1 MNSSPA
7 RLGRLLT
14 ARRVAVVGASSNP
27 AKLTGRPLA
36 YMLEQGFTGTLFAV
50 NPSRDVVQGL
60 PCYPSL
66 AAIGAPVDLVIVG
79 TAAEQ
84 VEAAVKEGI
93 AAGAGGFVIFSSG
106 FAELGAAGAARQ
118 QRLSVLARQ
127 HSVPIV
133 GPNCLGLIDAQT
145 DLIASF
151 TTAMEDRPL
160 RAGGFAFASQS
171 GALGAYWL
179 DLVLS
184 EGIGVSKWVT
194 TGNECDVDLAA
205 VLACLVEDPATE
217 VIGLYIEDIKD
228 PAAFRRAAQHAAER
242 GKPVLAIKAGRSPAG
257 ATAAASHTG
266 ALAGEDSLY
275 QALFDQYGIRRVI
288 SLTEMIGAARPFLFK
303 SVPTGRRV
311 AILSVSGGAGVM
323 LADGI
328 EEAGLEVTR
337 FGSATTQTL
346 SDVLPGFS
354 TAQNPIDLTAT
365 VVQDT
370 ALFGRALDV
379 IVGAPE
385 VDLCVLFIGLM
396 ASIAEPLTAAIE
408 ARRRQSGKPM
418 VLVWMGARPEVI
430 ARLRAVQLPVYADI
444 PDCIVALRHAS
455 AFVAA
460 RERVIRLPPPTPTAT
475 MAGARQMTEPRQ
487 MTEHRSKAWLACH
500 TDMRVPAGT
509 LIDEACDDI
518 KTALA
523 GLAPPLVAKLQS
535 PAMPHKSDLGGV
547 VLSLPEATAAAAAV
561 LRLRGLAAERGLPCE
576 GILVEQMVRF
586 HFEFLIGLR
595 RDRRFGPVFAIGRG
609 GVEVE
614 VMRDVAIA
622 LLPVGPAELERL
634 IRSLRAAP
642 LLDGFRGH
650 PPVDVA
656 GLASMLARL
665 GDSFVAD
672 DRIQEIEINP
682 LAVTPHGAVALDALI
697 TSTEDA

>member
-36 YMLEQGFTGTLFAV
+36 YMLERGFTGTLFAI
-50 NPSRDVVQGL
+50 NPSREVVQGL

-84 VEAAVKEGI
+84 VETAVKEGI

-118 QRLSVLARQ
+118 QRLSALARQ
-127 HSVPIV
+127 HSVPII

-145 DLIASF
+145 GLIASF

-184 EGIGVSKWVT
+184 EGVGVSKWVT

-217 VIGLYIEDIKD
+217 VIGLYIEDLKD
-228 PAAFRRAAQHAAER
+228 PTAFRLSAQRAAAC

-275 QALFDQYGIRRVI
+275 QALFDQYGIRRVG

-303 SVPTGRRV
+303 SVPGGRRV

-328 EEAGLEVTR
+328 EEVGLEVVQ
-337 FGSATTQTL
+337 FSSATTQAL
-346 SDVLPGFS
+346 SGFLPGFS

-379 IVGAPE
+379 VADAPE
-385 VDLCVLFIGLM
+385 VDICILFIGLM

-408 ARRRQSGKPM
+408 ATRRQSGKPM
-418 VLVWMGARPEVI
+418 VLVWMGARPEVLV
-430 ARLRAVQLPVYADI
+430 RLRAMQLPVYGDI
-444 PDCIVALRHAS
+444 PDCIAALRHAS
-455 AFVAA
+455 AFVATRA
-460 RERVIRLPPPTPTAT
+460 RVIRLPPPTPITA
-475 MAGARQMTEPRQ
+475 AANARQ
-487 MTEHRSKAWLACH
+487 MTEHRSKAWLTRNTELH
-500 TDMRVPAGT
+500 VPAGT
-509 LIDEACDDI
+509 LIDSACDDVE
-518 KTALA
+518 TALA

-535 PAMPHKSDLGGV
+535 PVMPHKSDLGGV
-547 VLSLPEATAAAAAV
+547 ILSLPDRAAAAAAV
-561 LRLRGLAAERGLPCE
+561 LHLRRLAVALDMPCE
-576 GILVEQMVRF
+576 GILVERMVPF
-586 HFEFLIGLR
+586 HFEFLVGMR
-595 RDRRFGPVFAIGRG
+595 RDPLFGPVFAIGRG
-609 GVEVE
+609 GVEAE
-614 VMRDVAIA
+614 VIRDVAIA

-634 IRSLRAAP
+634 IRSLRVAP

-650 PPVDVA
+650 PPVDTA
-656 GLASMLARL
+656 GLAATLARL

-672 DRIQEIEINP
+672 ERIQEIEINP
-682 LAVTPHGAVALDALI
+682 LAVVPHGAVALDALI
-697 TSTEDA
+697 TCTEDA